1 MTLRGKWQVL
11 TNFIGQDELRQVVV
25 TAEETLLAL
34 YESYEDDCEQLR
46 VDEFDLKAKTWN
58 TLKLVMPGVEGRLSA
73 DGRTLFYEDEEQ
85 FFSEEVRGDSLRRK
99 LFKENFYYAEQS
111 FTLPDGATGFIYH
124 AKGDDYG
131 IGVAGQN
138 FEISG
143 TTKQCVVRDMSFLK
157 GGALAV

>member
-1 MTLRGKWQVL
+1 MV
-11 TNFIGQDELRQVVV
+11 
-25 TAEETLLAL
+25 L
-34 YESYEDDCEQLR
+34 YENYENECEVAR
-46 VDEFDLKAKTWN
+46 IEEFDLQTKEWT
-58 TLKLVMPGVEGRLSA
+58 TLKVVMPAVRASLSA
-73 DGRTLFYEDEEQ
+73 DGQTLFYEDEEQ
-85 FFSEEVRGDSLRRK
+85 FFSEEVRGDSLRHK

-143 TTKQCVVRDMSFLK
+143 TTKRCVVRDMSFLK